1 MTTVDEA
8 PSVPVA
14 SPTTMYGSPVS
25 LVVAIG
31 PLPPPIHGA
40 ALVNASVCSQLTE
53 STDLYIVDT
62 AVSTSLRLAYHLRR
76 LCRHLDGALTMLR
89 HRRDPHRRYIYVTS
103 PGGLALWYVLPLIA
117 LARLL
122 NYRVVVHHHS
132 FAYISR
138 FSIAMRALVAAA
150 GGAGRH
156 VLLCPE
162 MRDRFDVTY
171 RPKQPSTVCSNAAW
185 LGAKSDDA
193 PKSSRTRALR
203 IGHLGTLTPEKG
215 IDELTQLTL
224 ALISQGINAELWLAG
239 GPPNE
244 SDRARLES
252 ALQALGPS
260 HSRWLG
266 ILQGQAKARFFDDI
280 DVFVLPS
287 RYKHEAQPLVVF
299 EALQASVPVISYA
312 VGCVPGQLR
321 SSGLLVSPE
330 ARLEHEAIPFLRMLH
345 DDSEAQRAAR
355 RAARRAFEAARSE
368 GVDQSLALIAD
379 IAAE

>member
-1 MTTVDEA
+1 
-8 PSVPVA
+8 
-14 SPTTMYGSPVS
+14 
-25 LVVAIG
+25 
-31 PLPPPIHGA
+31 
-40 ALVNASVCSQLTE
+40 VNAAVCSQL
-53 STDLYIVDT
+53 SDHNHLYVVDT
-62 AVSTSLRLAYHLRR
+62 AVQTDVSLAYHLRR
-76 LCRHLDGALTMLR
+76 WWRHIDGAVTMLR
-89 HRRDPHRRYIYVTS
+89 HSRDPRRRYIYVTS
-103 PGGLALWYVLPLIA
+103 PGGAALWYVLPLIA

-122 NYRVVVHHHS
+122 SYRVVVHHHS
-132 FAYISR
+132 FAYINR

-150 GGAGRH
+150 GNPGRH

-162 MRDRFDVTY
+162 MRDRFDLAY
-171 RPKQPSTVCSNAAW
+171 RPNQPSAVCSNAAW
-185 LGAKSDDA
+185 LGARSDCA
-193 PKSSRTRALR
+193 PKSSDKRPLR

-239 GPPNE
+239 APPNE
-244 SDRARLES
+244 SDRARLQS

-260 HSRWLG
+260 HGRWLG
-266 ILQGQAKARFFDDI
+266 ILEGQAKATFFDDI

-287 RYKHEAQPLVVF
+287 RYRHEAQPLVVF

-321 SSGLLVSPE
+321 SSGLLISPE
-330 ARLEHEAIPFLRMLH
+330 ARLEQEAIPFLRKLYH
-345 DDSEAQRAAR
+345 DAETQSAAR

-368 GVDQSLALIAD
+368 AVDQSLALIAD